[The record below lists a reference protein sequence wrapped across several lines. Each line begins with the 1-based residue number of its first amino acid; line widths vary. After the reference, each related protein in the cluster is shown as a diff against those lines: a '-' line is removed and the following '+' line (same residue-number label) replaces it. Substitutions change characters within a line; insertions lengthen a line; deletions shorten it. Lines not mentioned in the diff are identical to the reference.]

1 MLYFSYSKD
10 SEQAKGR
17 KGCIKMTYRDYMIDS
32 SENLGWCKPLSFN
45 GGSIIIARNEGE
57 IVGIRADGEDL
68 GATPENIRTI
78 ALRIDPDCDGDI
90 DLVDAAC
97 RELPC
102 RSCPWFDACCA
113 MDDIYKED

>member
-10 SEQAKGR
+10 SGQAKGR
-17 KGCIKMTYRDYMIDS
+17 KGCMKMTYRDYMIDS
-32 SENLGWCKPLSFN
+32 DENLSWCKPIAF
-45 GGSIIIARNEGE
+45 GGGIIVAQKEGE
-57 IVGIRADGEDL
+57 IVGVRADGEDL
-68 GATPENIRTI
+68 DATPENIHAI

-102 RSCPWFDACCA
+102 RSCPWFDACSA
-113 MDDIYKED
+113 MDENCDE